1 MRTRR
6 FLLCAVNVCILACST
21 QVAPSNPFDPG
32 TPDTNKAKARIR
44 GTIAAASLASAAG
57 LAALQIIL
65 KENLVKNAE
74 RVGAVM
80 LTRLEELK
88 EKYRCVGE
96 VRLSRAQCRFG
107 ERKVNQVALREAP
120 TTAMRD
126 VAHAH

>member
-1 MRTRR
+1 RSRK
-6 FLLCAVNVCILACST
+6 
-21 QVAPSNPFDPG
+21 PWSNPS
-32 TPDTNKAKARIR
+32 
-44 GTIAAASLASAAG
+44 ASSSSYGGNPLASAAG

-96 VRLSRAQCRFG
+96 VRGRGLLLGLELVKDRRTNEPPRQDG
-107 ERKVNQVALREAP
+107 EHAP
-120 TTAMRD
+120 HQESPR
-126 VAHAH
+126 